1 MLSYIS
7 TRKPPVSCRLAMDKS
22 LVKIISQAFMVLI
35 MVMTLALVCPSN
47 AHAVNV
53 VHDPRSFAAIN
64 QLIQLIRT
72 QTNERYLNEHSKY
85 LNEIQKSLGLSSGM
99 INAVRQAT
107 QNSDRYM
114 NEFINYSQQEG
125 AKLDDL
131 AKQEGADKNK
141 SDPRFYIR
149 ESFSASQTQN
159 PSSCSSSDKK
169 IGHDIKNKCEEIQNL
184 RTYKVLHSGKFQ
196 KALSEMST
204 SIVNLSNAPPSNL
217 ADVQLK
223 NQAINLIRLMQS
235 QTSEIYRAQK
245 DYIQARIEIAEEI
258 RVAMVNQKS
267 GTTSANSNPALG
279 QQSQSAK
286 ALFLAAA
293 AAAGF
298 ILR

>member
-1 MLSYIS
+1 M
-7 TRKPPVSCRLAMDKS
+7 R
-22 LVKIISQAFMVLI
+22 
-35 MVMTLALVCPSN
+35 
-47 AHAVNV
+47 
-53 VHDPRSFAAIN
+53 
-64 QLIQLIRT
+64 
-72 QTNERYLNEHSKY
+72 
-85 LNEIQKSLGLSSGM
+85 
-99 INAVRQAT
+99 
-107 QNSDRYM
+107 
-114 NEFINYSQQEG
+114 
-125 AKLDDL
+125 
-131 AKQEGADKNK
+131 
-141 SDPRFYIR
+141 
-149 ESFSASQTQN
+149 
-159 PSSCSSSDKK
+159 
-169 IGHDIKNKCEEIQNL
+169 DIKNKCEEIQNL

-279 QQSQSAK
+279 QQRAK

-298 ILR
+298 ILK